1 MREIT
6 LNQLRM
12 FIEDTIVDLK
22 SKKSELSSNS
32 LKIVHKDSTGHEEEM
47 SLEYKFDDG
56 LQVVEDLTEKLITYK
71 ALLQKANLETKVNE
85 VDTIATALIK
95 LEQKRSLAKTLDSL
109 CSKEERKSRRID
121 SSYSNSYYIEH
132 VKLNFDKE
140 VLLAKKE
147 ALREEINTLEAQ
159 VNDANS
165 VTKVLIP

>member
-12 FIEDTIVDLK
+12 LIDDIVGDLR
-22 SKKSELSSNS
+22 SKKSELTSNS
-32 LKIVHKDSTGHEEEM
+32 LKVVHKDATGHEEEM
-47 SLEYKFDDG
+47 SLEYNFDNG
-56 LQVVEDLTEKLITYK
+56 LQAVEELSEKLITYK
-71 ALLQKANLETKVNE
+71 ALLQKANFETKVND

-95 LEQKRSLAKTLDSL
+95 LEQKRSLVKTLDSL
-109 CSKEERKSRRID
+109 CSKEERKSRRVD

-132 VKLNFDKE
+132 VKLNFDKDTL
-140 VLLAKKE
+140 VAKKE

-165 VTKVLIP
+165 VTKVVIS